1 MRSTRDEKI
10 NSPRGLDVGGMG
22 AMGIDELRLLGGGDG
37 DGFRER
43 REGGGGTG
51 AGRGNK
57 KENRLKGSRDCIGGW
72 RTFRYMLK
80 LRSARF
86 AWGTY
91 LERQWSV
98 LCGKGGVRRT
108 YRLAYPIFSE
118 YIPLAKNNTRVVTE
132 TKSRPE
138 AKYG

>member
-57 KENRLKGSRDCIGGW
+57 KENRLKGNRDWIGGW

-80 LRSARF
+80 LRRARF
-86 AWGTY
+86 A
-91 LERQWSV
+91 
-98 LCGKGGVRRT
+98 
-108 YRLAYPIFSE
+108 
-118 YIPLAKNNTRVVTE
+118 
-132 TKSRPE
+132 
-138 AKYG
+138 